1 MPTYEYE
8 CEKCGHRFE
17 IVQKMS
23 DASLTQCPKCNMMI
37 HRVLSG
43 GIGISFQGSGF
54 YVTDSKKAAQAIPAD
69 QAKEPKKPATE
80 KTPTVPV
87 CPAGCPHCEKAAS

>member
-8 CEKCGHRFE
+8 CESCDHRFE
-17 IVQKMS
+17 VFQKMM
-23 DASLTQCPKCNMMI
+23 DVPLTKCPVCGKKI

-54 YVTDSKKAAQAIPAD
+54 YVNDSKKQEKPAS
-69 QAKEPKKPATE
+69 EKKPSTKPEVSSE
-80 KTPTVPV
+80 KS
-87 CPAGCPHCEKAAS
+87 PAPASPAASAHCDKVAS